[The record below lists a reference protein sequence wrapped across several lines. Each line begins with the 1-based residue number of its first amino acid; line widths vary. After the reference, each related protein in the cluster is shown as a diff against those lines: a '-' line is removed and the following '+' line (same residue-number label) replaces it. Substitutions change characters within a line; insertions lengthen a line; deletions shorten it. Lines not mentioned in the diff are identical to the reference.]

1 MALARSTLAKVRAM
15 ATGCQLCCPPLVW
28 RLECQLPASPLAR
41 SSRAAR
47 AQIRS
52 ASFWRSVS
60 RARSAGRS
68 PPGGR
73 AAIAVVLA
81 HKPQLSRVSP
91 AALFPTSCA
100 VRPARTWRAASRA
113 SLSSRG
119 SPYRAGRP
127 RALGHADV
135 MQTAETRPGDATRK
149 FVTLFNSCQN
159 GYTTLFAARST
170 FLRAAP
176 SPLSPSTSCSASC
189 RASPSAPSSDRDSG
203 RDRPASAASR
213 LLSTSARL

>member
-15 ATGCQLCCPPLVW
+15 ATGCQLCCRPLVW
-28 RLECQLPASPLAR
+28 RLECQLQASPLAR

-73 AAIAVVLA
+73 AAIAAVLA

-100 VRPARTWRAASRA
+100 VHPARTWRAASRA

-127 RALGHADV
+127 RALGRADV
-135 MQTAETRPGDATRK
+135 MHTAETCRPGAATRK
-149 FVTLFNSCQN
+149 VCYVVQLLPKRV
-159 GYTTLFAARST
+159 YYST
-170 FLRAAP
+170 QLSTCLRAAP

-213 LLSTSARL
+213 HLLTGVRS